1 MDIEYQSQNAQ
12 SDRMKNIILI
22 SAALALLSAP
32 LHAADCYA
40 DYKAKQDNPLKL
52 HYGVAQITGAC
63 TAASARSQLTPRLA
77 KGGWVLLNVV
87 SVFDASGL
95 NERKESAGP
104 FYLRF

>member
-1 MDIEYQSQNAQ
+1 
-12 SDRMKNIILI
+12 MKNIILI
-22 SAALALLSAP
+22 SAALALLSSP

-63 TAASARSQLTPRLA
+63 TAASARSQLAPRLA
-77 KGGWVLLNVV
+77 KDGWVLLNVV

>member
-1 MDIEYQSQNAQ
+1 MDIEYQTQNAQ
-12 SDRMKNIILI
+12 SDPMKNIMLI
-22 SAALALLSAP
+22 SAALALLSSP
-32 LHAADCYA
+32 LHASDCYA

-52 HYGVAQITGAC
+52 HYGVAQITGEC
-63 TAASARSQLTPRLA
+63 SPASAQAELAPRLA
-77 KGGWVLLNVV
+77 KAGWVLLNVV

>member
-1 MDIEYQSQNAQ
+1 
-12 SDRMKNIILI
+12 MKNIIPI
-22 SAALALLSAP
+22 TAALALLSSP
-32 LHAADCYA
+32 LHAADCFA

-52 HYGVAQITGAC
+52 HYGVAQVSGPC
-63 TAASARSQLTPRLA
+63 NAAAARAELAPRLA

-95 NERKESAGP
+95 NGRKASAGP

>member
-1 MDIEYQSQNAQ
+1 
-12 SDRMKNIILI
+12 MKILIPI
-22 SAALALLSAP
+22 SAALALFAAP

-52 HYGVAQITGAC
+52 HYGVARITGDC
-63 TAASARSQLTPRLA
+63 TTASARAELTPRLA

-87 SVFDASGL
+87 SMFDASGL
-95 NERKESAGP
+95 TERKESAGP

>member
-1 MDIEYQSQNAQ
+1 
-12 SDRMKNIILI
+12 MKKLILTF
-22 SAALALLSAP
+22 AALALLSTP
-32 LHAADCYA
+32 LHAADCFA

-52 HYGVAQITGAC
+52 HYGVTRITGAC
-63 TAASARSQLTPRLA
+63 TTASARAELAPRLA
-77 KGGWVLLNVV
+77 SSGWVLLNIV